1 MTQNP
6 WRRDYRPLTIAHR
19 GHSIAYPE
27 NTTAAYKKAIELGIE
42 MIECDVNITRDGVL
56 VMMHDPTLDRTT
68 NGTGRVNAATW
79 DEIQRLDAGDKFNAR
94 FKGTPVPLTRDTL
107 LLYKEAGIYGCFE
120 VKGGNVETSKQI
132 AEALVNLFIELNV
145 LDKSLMS
152 SYYHEAMAL
161 ARSKVPELMLAP
173 ERLPDDAPP
182 NNAETIRQARALN
195 SDIMQYQYTV
205 LVPEVVQ
212 ALHENDI
219 ALWSWT
225 TNTPDSLSYSI
236 DVGADALM
244 GDDVVT
250 MLAVLDRMRP
260 KKDA

>member
-1 MTQNP
+1 MTPNP
-6 WRRDYRPLTIAHR
+6 WRRDYRPLAIAHR
-19 GHSIAYPE
+19 GHSIEYPE
-27 NTTAAYKKAIELGIE
+27 NTTAAYKKAIELGAE

-79 DEIQRLDAGDKFNAR
+79 DEIQRLDAGGKFNAR

-107 LLYKEAGIYGCFE
+107 QLYREAGIYGCFE
-120 VKGGNVETSKQI
+120 VKGGNVETAKQI
-132 AEALVNLFIELNV
+132 AGALAKLFVEMDV
-145 LDKSLMS
+145 LETSLMS

-161 ARSKVPELMLAP
+161 AKQQAPELMLAP

-182 NNAETIRQARALN
+182 DIPELLRQAHALGAN
-195 SDIMQYQYTV
+195 IMQYQWTV
-205 LVPEVVQ
+205 LVPEVAQ
-212 ALHENDI
+212 ALHENNI

-225 TNTPDSLSYSI
+225 TNTKDSLSFSV

-244 GDDVVT
+244 GDDVAT
-250 MLAVLDRMRP
+250 MLAVLNQMRP
-260 KKDA
+260 KNK